1 MKIPKE
7 KPIHRQMQ
15 IVGKG
20 RRWLIPKLRQSSL
33 KCDSYKISHYIA
45 GTFKE
50 PGTLRISLFNFEIH
64 WRKLYFRISVVGS
77 HSSFIHFLWKSFYFS
92 PPPSLPPSLLLSISP
107 QRNGLGRQI
116 VFAFSGCILQFSL
129 LNMQIY
135 MSTHIVL
142 RQISFLWHTSEVP
155 SVSLLQFHK
164 D

>member
-7 KPIHRQMQ
+7 KPTHRQTQ
-15 IVGKG
+15 IVGRVKK
-20 RRWLIPKLRQSSL
+20 WLIPKLRQSSL
-33 KCDSYKISHYIA
+33 KCGSYKISHYIS

-50 PGTLRISLFNFEIH
+50 PGALRKSLFHFEIH
-64 WRKLYFRISVVGS
+64 GRKLYFRIRVVGS

-92 PPPSLPPSLLLSISP
+92 PPPSLPPSLPLSISP

-116 VFAFSGCILQFSL
+116 VFAFFGCVLQFSL

-142 RQISFLWHTSEVP
+142 RQISFLWRTSEVP